1 MYNLL
6 IDKPEIGNTII
17 FQCQQFLNEIDMIF
31 IIYFKKL
38 FWLYFDFLIGDLDL
52 DLLAAVGLS
61 GALS

>member
-38 FWLYFDFLIGDLDL
+38 F
-52 DLLAAVGLS
+52 
-61 GALS
+61 